1 MTKTKP
7 KSRRESKNTMEKEYI
22 TEPIDEQIYMLN
34 KHLFYQM
41 IETQQIEEEIMELYH
56 QKFGIDPLDKSEK
69 YFTEEE
75 QIERHAQNIVFW
87 RNLQKEYDNVDKFEQ
102 IKIPRFKYICK
113 KEGEISM
120 TTYIKFKEF
129 PDVLDKISKRIK
141 ELMKINK

>member
-7 KSRRESKNTMEKEYI
+7 KSRRESKNTMDKEDI
-22 TEPIDEQIYMLN
+22 PKPSVEEIDAIKFM
-34 KHLFYQM
+34 FYQM

-87 RNLQKEYDNVDKFEQ
+87 RKLLKEYDNVDKFEQ

-129 PDVLDKISKRIK
+129 PDAIDKIGNRIK
-141 ELMKINK
+141 ELMDE

>member
-7 KSRRESKNTMEKEYI
+7 KLRRESKNTMDKEDI
-22 TEPIDEQIYMLN
+22 PKPSVEEIDAIKFM
-34 KHLFYQM
+34 FYQM

-102 IKIPRFKYICK
+102 IKIPRFRYICK

-120 TTYIKFKEF
+120 TTYIKF
-129 PDVLDKISKRIK
+129 LDYPEQQEEMNKRIK
-141 ELMKINK
+141 ELMDE

>member
-7 KSRRESKNTMEKEYI
+7 KSRRESKNTMD
-22 TEPIDEQIYMLN
+22 TEDIPKPTDEQMYMLN
-34 KHLFYQM
+34 KYLFFQM
-41 IETQQIEEEIMELYH
+41 IEAQQIEEEIMELYH

-87 RNLQKEYDNVDKFEQ
+87 RNLEKEYDNVDKFEQ

-120 TTYIKFKEF
+120 TTYIKFKE
-129 PDVLDKISKRIK
+129 SKNVIHEIGNRIK
-141 ELMKINK
+141 ELMAE

>member
-7 KSRRESKNTMEKEYI
+7 KSRRESKNTMDEEDIPKPSVYD
-22 TEPIDEQIYMLN
+22 IDAIKFM
-34 KHLFYQM
+34 FYQM

-87 RNLQKEYDNVDKFEQ
+87 RKLLKEYDNVDKFEQ

-120 TTYIKFKEF
+120 TTYIKF
-129 PDVLDKISKRIK
+129 LDYPEQQEEMYKRIK
-141 ELMKINK
+141 ELMDE

>member
-7 KSRRESKNTMEKEYI
+7 KSRRESKNTMDKEDMPK
-22 TEPIDEQIYMLN
+22 PIDEQMYTLN
-34 KHLFYQM
+34 KYLFFQM
-41 IETQQIEEEIMELYH
+41 MEWHQIEDEIMELWH
-56 QKFGIDPLDKSEK
+56 KKFDIDPLDKSEK

-87 RNLQKEYDNVDKFEQ
+87 RKLLKEYDNVDKFEQ

-113 KEGEISM
+113 KESEISM

-129 PDVLDKISKRIK
+129 PDAIDKIGNRIK
-141 ELMKINK
+141 ELMDE

>member
-7 KSRRESKNTMEKEYI
+7 KSRRESKNTMDKEDI
-22 TEPIDEQIYMLN
+22 PKPSVEEIDAIKFM
-34 KHLFYQM
+34 FYQM

-87 RNLQKEYDNVDKFEQ
+87 RKLLKEYDNVDKFEQ

-129 PDVLDKISKRIK
+129 PDAVDKIGNRIK
-141 ELMKINK
+141 ELMDE

>member
-7 KSRRESKNTMEKEYI
+7 KSRRESKNTMDEEDIPKPSVYE
-22 TEPIDEQIYMLN
+22 IDAIKFM
-34 KHLFYQM
+34 FYQM
-41 IETQQIEEEIMELYH
+41 METQQIEEEIMELYH
-56 QKFGIDPLDKSEK
+56 KKFGIDPLDKSEK

-87 RNLQKEYDNVDKFEQ
+87 RKLLKEYDNVDKFEQ

-120 TTYIKFKEF
+120 TTYIKF
-129 PDVLDKISKRIK
+129 LDYPEQQEEMNKRIK
-141 ELMKINK
+141 ELMDE

>member
-7 KSRRESKNTMEKEYI
+7 KSRRESKNTMDEEDIPKPSVYE
-22 TEPIDEQIYMLN
+22 IDAIKFM
-34 KHLFYQM
+34 FYQM
-41 IETQQIEEEIMELYH
+41 METQQIEEEIMELYH

-87 RNLQKEYDNVDKFEQ
+87 RKLLKEYDNVDKFEQ

-129 PDVLDKISKRIK
+129 PDAIDKIGNRIK
-141 ELMKINK
+141 ELMDE

>member
-7 KSRRESKNTMEKEYI
+7 KSRRESKNTMD
-22 TEPIDEQIYMLN
+22 TEDIPKPSVEEIDAIKFM
-34 KHLFYQM
+34 FYQM
-41 IETQQIEEEIMELYH
+41 METQQIEEEIMELYH

-87 RNLQKEYDNVDKFEQ
+87 RKLLKEYDNVDKFEQ

-129 PDVLDKISKRIK
+129 PDAIDKIGNRIK
-141 ELMKINK
+141 ELMDE

>member
-7 KSRRESKNTMEKEYI
+7 KSRRESKNTMDKEDI
-22 TEPIDEQIYMLN
+22 PKPSVEEIDAIKFM
-34 KHLFYQM
+34 FYQM

-102 IKIPRFKYICK
+102 IKIPRFRYIIK
-113 KEGEISM
+113 KRDEVSM
-120 TTYIKFKEF
+120 TTYIKFLNYPEQQEEMN
-129 PDVLDKISKRIK
+129 KRIK
-141 ELMKINK
+141 ELMDE

>member
-7 KSRRESKNTMEKEYI
+7 KSRRETKNTMDKEDMPK
-22 TEPIDEQIYMLN
+22 PIDEQMYTLN
-34 KHLFYQM
+34 KYLFFQM
-41 IETQQIEEEIMELYH
+41 MEWHQIEDEIMELWH
-56 QKFGIDPLDKSEK
+56 KKFDIDPLDKSEK

-87 RNLQKEYDNVDKFEQ
+87 RNLEKEYDNVDKFEQ
-102 IKIPRFKYICK
+102 IKIPRFRYIRK

-129 PDVLDKISKRIK
+129 PDAIDKIGNRIK
-141 ELMKINK
+141 ELMDE

>member
-7 KSRRESKNTMEKEYI
+7 KSRRESKNTMDKEDI
-22 TEPIDEQIYMLN
+22 PKPSVEEIDAIKFM
-34 KHLFYQM
+34 FYQM

-87 RNLQKEYDNVDKFEQ
+87 RNLEKEYDNVDKFEQ
-102 IKIPRFKYICK
+102 IKIPRYRYIIK
-113 KEGEISM
+113 KRDEVSM
-120 TTYIKFKEF
+120 RFYIKFKEF
-129 PDVLDKISKRIK
+129 PDVIDKISKRIK
-141 ELMKINK
+141 ELMDE

>member
-7 KSRRESKNTMEKEYI
+7 KSRRESKNTMDKEDMPKP
-22 TEPIDEQIYMLN
+22 TDEQMYMLN
-34 KHLFYQM
+34 KYLFFQM
-41 IETQQIEEEIMELYH
+41 MEWHQIEDEIMEIWH
-56 QKFGIDPLDKSEK
+56 KKFDIDPLDKSEK

-87 RNLQKEYDNVDKFEQ
+87 RKLLKEYDNVDKFEQ
-102 IKIPRFKYICK
+102 IKIPRFRYIRK

-141 ELMKINK
+141 ELMDE

>member
-1 MTKTKP
+1 MTKTKL
-7 KSRRESKNTMEKEYI
+7 KSRRESKNTMGKEDI
-22 TEPIDEQIYMLN
+22 PEPSVEEIDAIKFM
-34 KHLFYQM
+34 FYQM
-41 IETQQIEEEIMELYH
+41 MEAQQIEEEIMELYH

-87 RNLQKEYDNVDKFEQ
+87 RKLLKEYDNVDKFEQ

-129 PDVLDKISKRIK
+129 PDAIDKIGNRIK
-141 ELMKINK
+141 ELMDE

>member
-7 KSRRESKNTMEKEYI
+7 KSRRESKNTMDKEDMPKP
-22 TEPIDEQIYMLN
+22 TDEQMYMLN
-34 KHLFYQM
+34 KYLFFQM
-41 IETQQIEEEIMELYH
+41 MEWHQIEDEIMELWH
-56 QKFGIDPLDKSEK
+56 KKFDIDPLDKSEK

-87 RNLQKEYDNVDKFEQ
+87 RKLLKEYDNVDKFEQ
-102 IKIPRFKYICK
+102 IKIPRFRYIRK

-129 PDVLDKISKRIK
+129 KHVINKIGNRIK
-141 ELMKINK
+141 ELMDE

>member
-7 KSRRESKNTMEKEYI
+7 KSRRESKNTMGKEDI
-22 TEPIDEQIYMLN
+22 PEPSVEEIDAIKFM
-34 KHLFYQM
+34 FYQM

-102 IKIPRFKYICK
+102 IKIPRFRYIRK

-120 TTYIKFKEF
+120 TTYIKFKGF
-129 PDVLDKISKRIK
+129 PDAIDKIGNRIK
-141 ELMKINK
+141 ELMDE

>member
-7 KSRRESKNTMEKEYI
+7 KSRRENKNTMEKEDMPK
-22 TEPIDEQIYMLN
+22 PIDEQMYMLN
-34 KHLFYQM
+34 KHLFFQM
-41 IETQQIEEEIMELYH
+41 MEWHQIEDEIMELWH
-56 QKFGIDPLDKSEK
+56 KKFDIDPLDKSEK

-87 RNLQKEYDNVDKFEQ
+87 RKLLKEYDNVDKFEQ
-102 IKIPRFKYICK
+102 IKIPRFRYIRK

-129 PDVLDKISKRIK
+129 PEAIDKISNRIK
-141 ELMKINK
+141 ELMDE

>member
-7 KSRRESKNTMEKEYI
+7 KSRRESKNTMDEEDIPKPSVYE
-22 TEPIDEQIYMLN
+22 IDAIKFM
-34 KHLFYQM
+34 FYQM
-41 IETQQIEEEIMELYH
+41 METQQIEEEIMELYH

-87 RNLQKEYDNVDKFEQ
+87 RKLIKEYDNVDKFEQ

-120 TTYIKFKEF
+120 ASYIKFKEF
-129 PDVLDKISKRIK
+129 PDAVDKIGNRIK
-141 ELMKINK
+141 ELMDE

>member
-7 KSRRESKNTMEKEYI
+7 KSRRESKNTMDKEDMPKP
-22 TEPIDEQIYMLN
+22 TDEQMYMLN
-34 KHLFYQM
+34 KYLFFQM
-41 IETQQIEEEIMELYH
+41 MEAQQIEEEIMELYH

-87 RNLQKEYDNVDKFEQ
+87 RNLEKEYDNVDKFEQ
-102 IKIPRFKYICK
+102 IKIPRFRYIRK

-129 PDVLDKISKRIK
+129 PDAIDKIGNRIK
-141 ELMKINK
+141 ELMDE

>member
-7 KSRRESKNTMEKEYI
+7 KSRRESKNTM
-22 TEPIDEQIYMLN
+22 DEEDIPKPSVYEIGAIKFM
-34 KHLFYQM
+34 FYQM

-87 RNLQKEYDNVDKFEQ
+87 RKLLKEYDNVDKFEQ

-120 TTYIKFKEF
+120 TTYIKFKE
-129 PDVLDKISKRIK
+129 SKHVIDEIGNRIK
-141 ELMKINK
+141 ELMDI

>member
-7 KSRRESKNTMEKEYI
+7 KSRRESKNTMDKEDI
-22 TEPIDEQIYMLN
+22 PKPSVEEIDAIKFM
-34 KHLFYQM
+34 FYQM
-41 IETQQIEEEIMELYH
+41 IETQQIEEEIMERYRK
-56 QKFGIDPLDKSEK
+56 KFGIDPLDKSEK

-87 RNLQKEYDNVDKFEQ
+87 RKLLKEYDNVDKFEQ

-129 PDVLDKISKRIK
+129 KHVIDEIGNRIK
-141 ELMKINK
+141 ELMDE

>member
-7 KSRRESKNTMEKEYI
+7 KSRRESKNTMDKEDI
-22 TEPIDEQIYMLN
+22 PEPSVYDIDAIKFM
-34 KHLFYQM
+34 FYQM
-41 IETQQIEEEIMELYH
+41 IETQQIEEEIMEPYH

-87 RNLQKEYDNVDKFEQ
+87 RNLEKEYDNVDKFEQ
-102 IKIPRFKYICK
+102 IKIPRFKYICE
-113 KEGEISM
+113 KESEISM

-129 PDVLDKISKRIK
+129 PDAIDKIGNRIK
-141 ELMKINK
+141 ELMDE

>member
-7 KSRRESKNTMEKEYI
+7 KSRRESKNTMDEEDIPKPSVYE
-22 TEPIDEQIYMLN
+22 IDAIKFM
-34 KHLFYQM
+34 FYQM
-41 IETQQIEEEIMELYH
+41 METQQIEEEIMELYH

-87 RNLQKEYDNVDKFEQ
+87 RKLLKEYDNVDKFEQ

-120 TTYIKFKEF
+120 TTYIKFKE
-129 PDVLDKISKRIK
+129 SKHVIDEIGNRIK
-141 ELMKINK
+141 ELMDE

>member
-7 KSRRESKNTMEKEYI
+7 KSRRESKNTMD
-22 TEPIDEQIYMLN
+22 TEDIPKPTDEQMYMLN
-34 KHLFYQM
+34 KYLFFQM
-41 IETQQIEEEIMELYH
+41 MEWHQIEDEIMELWH
-56 QKFGIDPLDKSEK
+56 KKFDIDPLDKSEK

-87 RNLQKEYDNVDKFEQ
+87 RNLEKEYDNVDKFEQ
-102 IKIPRFKYICK
+102 IKIPRFRYIRK

-129 PDVLDKISKRIK
+129 PDAIDKISNRIK
-141 ELMKINK
+141 ELMDE

>member
-7 KSRRESKNTMEKEYI
+7 KSRRESKNTMDKEDI
-22 TEPIDEQIYMLN
+22 PKPSVEEIDAIKFM
-34 KHLFYQM
+34 FYQM
-41 IETQQIEEEIMELYH
+41 MEAQQIEEEIMELYH

-87 RNLQKEYDNVDKFEQ
+87 RNLEKEYDNVDKFEQ

-129 PDVLDKISKRIK
+129 PDAVVKISNRIK
-141 ELMKINK
+141 ELMDE

>member
-7 KSRRESKNTMEKEYI
+7 KSRRESKNTMD
-22 TEPIDEQIYMLN
+22 TEDIPKPTDEQMYMLN
-34 KHLFYQM
+34 KFMFFQM
-41 IETQQIEEEIMELYH
+41 MEWHQIEDEIMELWH
-56 QKFGIDPLDKSEK
+56 KKFDIDPLDKSEK

-87 RNLQKEYDNVDKFEQ
+87 RKLLKEYDNVDKFEQ
-102 IKIPRFKYICK
+102 IKIPRFRYIRK

-129 PDVLDKISKRIK
+129 PDAIDKISNRIK
-141 ELMKINK
+141 ELMDE